1 MRNKIDVAFAV
12 FILIAVFYFGLG
24 YLSKAIGDNYIE
36 IVFMAIIATGLI
48 NVGIFLIKKT
58 K

>member
-36 IVFMAIIATGLI
+36 VVFMVILATGLI
-48 NVGIFLIKKT
+48 SVAIYLIKK

>member
-24 YLSKAIGDNYIE
+24 FLSKAIGDNYID

-48 NVGIFLIKKT
+48 SVAIYLIKK

>member
-12 FILIAVFYFGLG
+12 FILLFVFYFGLG

-36 IVFMAIIATGLI
+36 VIFIAIIATGLI
-48 NVGIFLIKKT
+48 SVAIYLIKK

>member
-1 MRNKIDVAFAV
+1 MNKIDIAFVV
-12 FILIAVFYFGLG
+12 FILLFVFYFGLG

-36 IVFMAIIATGLI
+36 IVFMVIIATGLI
-48 NVGIFLIKKT
+48 SVAIYLIKK

>member
-24 YLSKAIGDNYIE
+24 YLSKAIGDDYIE

-48 NVGIFLIKKT
+48 SVAIYLIKK

>member
-36 IVFMAIIATGLI
+36 IVFIAIIAAGLI
-48 NVGIFLIKKT
+48 SVAIYLIKK

>member
-12 FILIAVFYFGLG
+12 FILLFVFYFGLG
-24 YLSKAIGDNYIE
+24 YLSKAIGDDYIE
-36 IVFMAIIATGLI
+36 IVFMAIIAIGLI
-48 NVGIFLIKKT
+48 SVAIYLIKK